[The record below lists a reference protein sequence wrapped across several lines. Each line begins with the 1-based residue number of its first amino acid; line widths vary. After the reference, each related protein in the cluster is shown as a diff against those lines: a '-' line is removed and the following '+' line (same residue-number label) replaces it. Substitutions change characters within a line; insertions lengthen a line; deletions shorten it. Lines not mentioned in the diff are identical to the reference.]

1 MPWQETA
8 PVDERAR
15 FIDAYRTGGFTM
27 TELCARFG
35 ISRRVGY
42 KWLARYD
49 AEGKAGLR
57 DRSRAPHHC
66 PHRIDDAVAEL
77 LVATRRKRRAW
88 GPEKLLDYLRPR
100 YPGIDWP
107 AVSTVGDLLKRRGLV
122 TARRR
127 RYKAAHPGVGPPVTH
142 APNDLWTADF
152 KGEFRTGDGEY
163 CYPLTVA
170 DLHTRYLL
178 ECRGLRSTRT
188 MGAQAVFE
196 RLFREDG
203 LPRGLRTDTGVPFAT
218 TGLHGL
224 STLSVWWI
232 HLGIQPQRIL
242 PAHPE
247 QNGAHERM
255 HKTLKREAIRPPRQ
269 TLAAQQRA
277 FDQFRRLYNTER
289 PHQALGGATPASRY
303 RPSPRP
309 YPDPLPPIEYP
320 GHFTVREMTAAGTFR
335 FKDRLLFLSN
345 ALRHYPVGLEE
356 VADGIWSVYFCHVL
370 LARIDERTGTL
381 NRG

>member
-1 MPWQETA
+1 MPWQETV
-8 PVDERAR
+8 PVDERVR

-49 AEGKAGLR
+49 AEGKAGLQ
-57 DRSRAPHHC
+57 DRSRAPHRC
-66 PHRIDDAVAEL
+66 PHRIDNAVAEL

-122 TARRR
+122 TPRRR
-127 RYKAAHPGVGPPVTH
+127 RYKAAHPGEGPPVTR

-152 KGEFRTGDGEY
+152 KGEFQTGDGEY

-196 RLFREDG
+196 RLFREHG
-203 LPRGLRTDTGVPFAT
+203 LPRGLRTDNGVPFAT
-218 TGLHGL
+218 NGLHGL

-232 HLGIQPQRIL
+232 L
-242 PAHPE
+242 PATRSKTGRTSGCTRRSSGRRSGRRARRWRRSSAPSTGS
-247 QNGAHERM
+247 GACTTRSGR
-255 HKTLKREAIRPPRQ
+255 T
-269 TLAAQQRA
+269 
-277 FDQFRRLYNTER
+277 RR
-289 PHQALGGATPASRY
+289 
-303 RPSPRP
+303 
-309 YPDPLPPIEYP
+309 
-320 GHFTVREMTAAGTFR
+320 
-335 FKDRLLFLSN
+335 
-345 ALRHYPVGLEE
+345 
-356 VADGIWSVYFCHVL
+356 
-370 LARIDERTGTL
+370 
-381 NRG
+381 

>member
-57 DRSRAPHHC
+57 DRSRAPHRC
-66 PHRIDDAVAEL
+66 PHRIDDVVAEL
-77 LVATRRKRRAW
+77 LVAARRKRRAW
-88 GPEKLLDYLRPR
+88 GPEKLLDYPRPR

-127 RYKAAHPGVGPPVTH
+127 RYKPAHPGVGPPVTH

-188 MGAQAVFE
+188 MGTQAVFE
-196 RLFREDG
+196 RLFREYG
-203 LPRGLRTDTGVPFAT
+203 LPRGLRTDNGVPFAT

-255 HKTLKREAIRPPRQ
+255 HKTLKREAIRPPRP

-277 FDQFRRLYNTER
+277 FDRFRRQYNTER

-309 YPDPLPPIEYP
+309 YPDPLPPLEYP
-320 GHFTVREMTAAGTFR
+320 GHFAVREITAAGTFR